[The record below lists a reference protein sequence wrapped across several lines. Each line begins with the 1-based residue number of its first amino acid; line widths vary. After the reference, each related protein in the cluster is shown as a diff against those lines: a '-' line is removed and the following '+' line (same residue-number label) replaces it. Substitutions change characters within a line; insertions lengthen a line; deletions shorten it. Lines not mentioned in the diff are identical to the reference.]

1 VTGREYVPA
10 SYGVVMSTGHINPRY
25 GNASATA
32 PTWDEIESR
41 LSSAQLYW
49 IVTVRTDRRP
59 HAVPL
64 VGVWHDDAFHFCTGH
79 DEQKH
84 RNLESN
90 AQVAVLTGTMGV
102 NGWDSGKD
110 IVVEGR
116 ALRVTDPDALE
127 VLAQAWFDKYGD
139 DWRYDVRGDEFYEL
153 SNSGD
158 GAAGGARVYRV
169 APAKVIVFGDE
180 HGQTTYRS

>member
-1 VTGREYVPA
+1 
-10 SYGVVMSTGHINPRY
+10 MSTGHINPRY

-90 AQVAVLTGTMGV
+90 AQVAVLTGTVGV

-139 DWRYDVRGDEFYEL
+139 DWRYEVRGDEFYEL